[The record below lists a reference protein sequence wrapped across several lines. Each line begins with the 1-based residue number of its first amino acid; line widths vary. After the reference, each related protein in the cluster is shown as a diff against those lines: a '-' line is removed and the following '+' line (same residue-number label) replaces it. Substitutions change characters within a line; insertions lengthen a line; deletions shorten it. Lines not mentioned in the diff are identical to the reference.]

1 MTNGL
6 FISYRRSDS
15 AGFAGRI
22 ADYFTYRYPQVPVFF
37 DATSIEP
44 GQDFVESINMRLES
58 SAVVLAPI
66 GGTWL
71 DTRDAVSGE
80 RRIDNP
86 NDFVRRELSMAF
98 ARGARVIPVLLD
110 SAQMPP
116 ASKLP
121 DDLQQLS
128 RCNAALMRHAAFAR
142 DVEHLGSIVV
152 GHLETSTPPSS
163 SPPALSTNGT
173 RSTPVSRE
181 ALVEAFE
188 TFGATSSPGDW
199 MICEARSGPFV
210 QFMRE
215 SDDVVTLDLPVGQLD
230 PTQLVAAQRLLSE
243 DHAVEHV
250 ENIALQLVLPMQPS
264 YLAHITLDVFAR
276 VWGARAGLSLTVTI
290 EGNALDPVRF
300 EIDDDRADA
309 PERGGPHDVDGSL
322 EAAFEAFCRA
332 PVSGFMICENPAG
345 EIVQFSREVASDLVT
360 LDLPTHNLNPKQIV
374 AAQRMLEWEHRA
386 RRADRTDDGD
396 FSYQLDLAPDP
407 SRLTNLTFEV
417 FENVYGRRPVA
428 ALAITTGD
436 W

>member
-1 MTNGL
+1 MPNGL

-22 ADYFTYRYPQVPVFF
+22 ADYFTYRYPHIPVFF

-66 GGTWL
+66 GETWL

-86 NDFVRRELSMAF
+86 NDFVRRELSMAL

-110 SAQMPP
+110 NAQMPP
-116 ASKLP
+116 ASMLP
-121 DDLQQLS
+121 DDLEPLA
-128 RCNAALMRHAAFAR
+128 RCNAQLMRHAAFAR
-142 DVEHLGSIVV
+142 DVEHLGSFVV
-152 GHLETSTPPSS
+152 GHLETSTAPIS
-163 SPPALSTNGT
+163 SPPSRNHAPFTSGL
-173 RSTPVSRE
+173 RE

-188 TFGATSSPGDW
+188 SFGATSSPGDW
-199 MICEARSGPFV
+199 MICEAQAGPFV

-215 SDDVVTLDLPVGQLD
+215 SDDVVALDLPVSQLD
-230 PTQLVAAQRLLSE
+230 PPQLVAAQRLLSE

-250 ENIALQLVLPMQPS
+250 ESVALQLVLPMQPS
-264 YLAHITLDVFAR
+264 YLAHMTVNVFER
-276 VWGARAGLSLTVTI
+276 VWGLSAGLSLTVTI
-290 EGNALDPVRF
+290 EGNTLDPVRF
-300 EIDDDRADA
+300 QVDEGRADP
-309 PERGGPHDVDGSL
+309 PEHDGSHGSDGSL

-345 EIVQFSREVASDLVT
+345 EIVQFSRGVADDLVT
-360 LDLPTHNLNPKQIV
+360 VDLPTENLNPKQIV
-374 AAQRMLEWEHRA
+374 AAQRMLEWEHGA
-386 RRADRTDDGD
+386 RRVDRTDDGD

-407 SRLTNLTFEV
+407 SRLTNLTLEV
-417 FENVYGRRPVA
+417 FENVYGRRPAA

>member
-1 MTNGL
+1 MAANGL

-44 GQDFVESINMRLES
+44 GQDFVESINRRLES

-66 GGTWL
+66 GETWL

-86 NDFVRRELSMAF
+86 NDFVRRELSMAL

-110 SAQMPP
+110 NAQMPP

-121 DDLQQLS
+121 DDLKQLS
-128 RCNAALMRHAAFAR
+128 RCNAELMRHSAFAR
-142 DVEHLGSIVV
+142 DVEHLGTFVV
-152 GHLETSTPPSS
+152 GHLETSTAPIGSPPSTS
-163 SPPALSTNGT
+163 GD
-173 RSTPVSRE
+173 RSTPVARE

-199 MICEARSGPFV
+199 MICELRSGQFV

-215 SDDVVTLDLPVGQLD
+215 ADDVVTLDLPVSQLD

-243 DHAVEHV
+243 DHALEQVES
-250 ENIALQLVLPMQPS
+250 IALQVELPMQPS
-264 YLAHITLDVFAR
+264 YLAHMTLDVFDR
-276 VWGARAGLSLTVTI
+276 VWGALAGLSLTVTI
-290 EGNALDPVRF
+290 EGQTLDPVLIQIG
-300 EIDDDRADA
+300 EDSADPPAHDRS
-309 PERGGPHDVDGSL
+309 PEVAGSL

-332 PVSGFMICENPAG
+332 PVGGFMICENPAG
-345 EIVQFSREVASDLVT
+345 EIVQFSRQVHDDFVT
-360 LDLPTHNLNPKQIV
+360 LDLPTQSLNPKQIV
-374 AAQRMLEWEHRA
+374 AAQRMLEWEHSA

-396 FSYQLDLAPDP
+396 FAYQLDLAPDP
-407 SRLTNLTFEV
+407 SQLTSLTLEV
-417 FENVYGRRPVA
+417 FENVYGKRPSA

>member
-1 MTNGL
+1 MPNGL

-44 GQDFVESINMRLES
+44 GQDFVESIKMRLES

-66 GGTWL
+66 GETWL

-86 NDFVRRELSMAF
+86 NDFVRRELSMAL

-110 SAQMPP
+110 NAQMPP

-121 DDLQQLS
+121 DDLKQLT

-142 DVEHLGSIVV
+142 DVEHLGTFVV
-152 GHLETSTPPSS
+152 GHLDKPTAPIS
-163 SPPALSTNGT
+163 SPPSTNDT
-173 RSTPVSRE
+173 RSTSVSRE

-188 TFGATSSPGDW
+188 TFGAKSSPGDW
-199 MICEARSGPFV
+199 MICEAHSGPFV

-215 SDDVVTLDLPVGQLD
+215 SDEVVTLDLPVGQLD

-243 DHAVEHV
+243 DHAVEQFG
-250 ENIALQLVLPMQPS
+250 NIALQLVLPMQPS
-264 YLAHITLDVFAR
+264 FLAHMTLDVFDR
-276 VWGARAGLSLTVTI
+276 VWHARAGLSLAVTI
-290 EGNALDPVRF
+290 EGNTLDPIRF
-300 EIDDDRADA
+300 QIDDERAGA
-309 PERGGPHDVDGSL
+309 SERGGSHDVDGSL

-332 PVSGFMICENPAG
+332 PVSGFMICEDPAG
-345 EIVQFSREVASDLVT
+345 EIVQFSRDVANDFVT
-360 LDLPTHNLNPKQIV
+360 LDVPTHTLNPKQIV
-374 AAQRMLEWEHRA
+374 AAQRMLEWEHSA

-407 SRLTNLTFEV
+407 SRLKDLTLEV
-417 FENVYGRRPVA
+417 FENVYGRRPAA

>member
-1 MTNGL
+1 MANGL

-44 GQDFVESINMRLES
+44 GQDFVESINTRLEA

-66 GGTWL
+66 GETWL

-86 NDFVRRELSMAF
+86 NDFVRRELSMAL

-110 SAQMPP
+110 NAQMPP

-121 DDLQQLS
+121 DDLKQLA
-128 RCNAALMRHAAFAR
+128 RCNAELMRHAAFAR
-142 DVEHLGSIVV
+142 DVEHLGTFVV
-152 GHLETSTPPSS
+152 GHLETSTAPIGS
-163 SPPALSTNGT
+163 SPPTNRA
-173 RSTPVSRE
+173 RSSSVLRE
-181 ALVEAFE
+181 ALVETFE
-188 TFGATSSPGDW
+188 TFRARSSPGDW
-199 MICEARSGPFV
+199 MICEARSGSFV

-215 SDDVVTLDLPVGQLD
+215 TADLVTLDLPVEHLD

-243 DHAVEHV
+243 DHVLEQVES
-250 ENIALQLVLPMQPS
+250 IALQVELPMQPS
-264 YLAHITLDVFAR
+264 YLAHITLDVFDR
-276 VWGARAGLSLTVTI
+276 VWGALAGLSLTVTI
-290 EGNALDPVRF
+290 EGNTLDPVRF
-300 EIDDDRADA
+300 QIGEDRADP
-309 PERGGPHDVDGSL
+309 PEHDGSHLVEGGL

-332 PVSGFMICENPAG
+332 PVSGFMICENQIR
-345 EIVQFSREVASDLVT
+345 EIVQFSRQVADDFIT
-360 LDLPTHNLNPKQIV
+360 LDLPTEGLNPKQIV
-374 AAQRMLEWEHRA
+374 AAQRMLEWEHSA
-386 RRADRTDDGD
+386 RRVDYSDDGD
-396 FSYQLDLAPDP
+396 FAYQLDVAPDP
-407 SRLTNLTFEV
+407 SQLTNLTLEV
-417 FENVYGRRPVA
+417 FEHVYGKRPSA